1 MIVAFSYFSSHSVDE
16 KEMTRFQS
24 ENIFSKFLWR
34 SVNYKKMFFK
44 WLYLRLVAVQ
54 TKSSQKQSSY
64 EEDFNRVSSTN

>member
-34 SVNYKKMFFK
+34 SVNYKAHWIKNVFQMALFEISGSPNK
-44 WLYLRLVAVQ
+44 KLTI
-54 TKSSQKQSSY
+54 TK
-64 EEDFNRVSSTN
+64 